1 MAAATAV
8 RAAGLSQAVQQIR
21 RAIED
26 LCEAKWALEDPA
38 DVAIWHEFVPLA
50 VLGDLEHRLAA
61 QLAAIEN
68 REGQA

>member
-1 MAAATAV
+1 MS
-8 RAAGLSQAVQQIR
+8 RAAGLSQAVRQVR
-21 RAIED
+21 EAVEE

-50 VLGDLEHRLAA
+50 VLGDLHDRLAA

-68 REGQA
+68 GKGQD